1 MIFKNFIEMLATRS
15 SWQQFLFLGLLLFVE
30 ITAHSLPDQW
40 NNSDDIQS
48 PNDMPSMPADDN
60 VITNTASLTLADN
73 HEFPAQPT
81 ASGGDVVSL
90 GILSIAQGSS
100 SSSTTGCHPSSDNTQ
115 RQLPRSRMRARDEE
129 EKKMC
134 PAEFI
139 SGQGE
144 KGRQLVA
151 PTTTITPN
159 GQQESGGGPNSGGS
173 SEPQLVPLENN
184 LPDLFIPKES
194 RPRGN
199 ADVCPEINR
208 PVPVCGRPSNVYIS
222 TIPSLGDLIVDPCYP
237 CMCLFFFF
245 ICVFFSLA
253 KLSVFCNTI

>member
-1 MIFKNFIEMLATRS
+1 MLATRS
-15 SWQQFLFLGLLLFVE
+15 SWQQLLFVGLLLFVD

-60 VITNTASLTLADN
+60 AITNTASLTLADN
-73 HEFPAQPT
+73 HGFPAQPT

-100 SSSTTGCHPSSDNTQ
+100 SSTTTGCHPSDNTQ
-115 RQLPRSRMRARDEE
+115 RQLPRSRMRARDKE

-151 PTTTITPN
+151 PTTTTTTRPN
-159 GQQESGGGPNSGGS
+159 GQQESGGGPNSSGS

-194 RPRGN
+194 RPRSN
-199 ADVCPEINR
+199 AEVCPEINR

-222 TIPSLGDLIVDPCYP
+222 TIPSLGDLTVDPCYP

-245 ICVFFSLA
+245 IYVFFFHA